1 MTSIAERI
9 REVTATTMSPTGNP
23 ITLSMGVGNIPE
35 IAQSFEEL
43 FHAAD
48 QSLYEAK
55 QLGRNRVKAAKT
67 NLTN

>member
-1 MTSIAERI
+1 MCAVI
-9 REVTATTMSPTGNP
+9 

-35 IAQSFEEL
+35 IARSFEEL

-48 QSLYEAK
+48 QALYEAK

-67 NLTN
+67 NLTD